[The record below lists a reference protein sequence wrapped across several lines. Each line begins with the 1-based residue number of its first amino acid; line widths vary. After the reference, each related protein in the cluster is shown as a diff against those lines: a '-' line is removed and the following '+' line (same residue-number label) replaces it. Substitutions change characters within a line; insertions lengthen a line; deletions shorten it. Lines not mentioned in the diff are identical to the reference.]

1 MKYAIGNFALAV
13 IAIFLFTAC
22 SSMPIYMSKKKIE
35 NSEAPSP
42 FFDRESKIIYSVE
55 HDNRFVYLN
64 LSATDPT
71 VQRQMLRGG
80 LTIWIDPSGRK
91 NENLGFRYPLSE
103 RPVPAEISNRRG
115 GHAETFNPM
124 ENEKERSHHLL
135 RQFEEQITYI
145 ELLGFLEAGSFERLN
160 YKLEKGPI
168 KVDIFMNEEGKLF
181 YTARIPLSNIFM
193 DKDKADKLLSI
204 GVIGNAPAN
213 GRPQGLTVGRAPQG
227 RGGQGGGMGGGPRGG
242 GQGRGTG
249 RQMAGEGNT
258 GNASN
263 INFWFKA
270 QL

>member
-1 MKYAIGNFALAV
+1 MKYAIRNFALAV
-13 IAIFLFTAC
+13 TAIVLFTAC
-22 SSMPIYMSKKKIE
+22 SSMPLYMSKKKIE

-71 VQRQMLRGG
+71 VQRQLLRGG
-80 LTIWIDPSGRK
+80 LTIWIDQSGRK

-103 RPVPAEISNRRG
+103 GAVPSEFSNGRG

-135 RQFEEQITYI
+135 KQFEEQITYI
-145 ELLGFLEAGSFERLN
+145 ELLGFLEEGSFERLN

-168 KVDIFMNEEGKLF
+168 KVDITMNAEGKLF
-181 YTARIPLSNIFM
+181 YVARVPLNSIFS
-193 DKDKADKLLSI
+193 DIEEADRLVSI
-204 GVIGNAPAN
+204 GIIGNEPAG
-213 GRPQGLTVGRAPQG
+213 GRPQGPKAGVAPQG
-227 RGGQGGGMGGGPRGG
+227 RGGQGGGQRGG
-242 GQGRGTG
+242 GQGRGAGGT
-249 RQMAGEGNT
+249 MALERNT
-258 GNASN
+258 GYSSN
-263 INFWFKA
+263 ISFWFKA